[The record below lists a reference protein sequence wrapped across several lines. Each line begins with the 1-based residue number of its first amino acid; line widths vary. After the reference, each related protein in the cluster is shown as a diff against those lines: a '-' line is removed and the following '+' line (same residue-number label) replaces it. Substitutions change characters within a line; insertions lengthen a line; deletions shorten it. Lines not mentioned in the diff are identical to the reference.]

1 MNIAQYKYFVT
12 VCDCGSYSQAADQ
25 LYTTQSTVS
34 KKIIHLEEELN
45 VTLFDRSH
53 RQISLTPQ
61 GEIVYKYA
69 KMLLHTQDELL
80 QELNTYDSG
89 RIGQI
94 RIASI
99 PVFSNYNLLDVVSD
113 FQKKYPNIQVQI
125 QEMEAIEIINI
136 LKERRCDF
144 AFFRKEF
151 TDHSLDML
159 PLLSDELTA
168 VLPEDHP
175 LADEKMISL
184 SDLADDPFL
193 LLDQSTLHYSREIQL
208 CEQCG
213 FHPTIAYTGKHIEN
227 ILSMIRKDMG
237 VALLMKKAA
246 ANYNT
251 ENLRMVSLKESPAST
266 VCLLRMK
273 RPKHNAASSI
283 FWNYVKKR
291 FSNSESPSQG
301 IL

>member
-125 QEMEAIEIINI
+125 QEMEAIEIINN

-159 PLLSDELTA
+159 PLLSDRA
-168 VLPEDHP
+168 VSIQQLPIP
-175 LADEKMISL
+175 
-184 SDLADDPFL
+184 
-193 LLDQSTLHYSREIQL
+193 
-208 CEQCG
+208 
-213 FHPTIAYTGKHIEN
+213 EN
-227 ILSMIRKDMG
+227 ILRIS
-237 VALLMKKAA
+237 
-246 ANYNT
+246 Y
-251 ENLRMVSLKESPAST
+251 P
-266 VCLLRMK
+266 
-273 RPKHNAASSI
+273 
-283 FWNYVKKR
+283 
-291 FSNSESPSQG
+291 
-301 IL
+301 

>member
-1 MNIAQYKYFVT
+1 
-12 VCDCGSYSQAADQ
+12 
-25 LYTTQSTVS
+25 
-34 KKIIHLEEELN
+34 
-45 VTLFDRSH
+45 
-53 RQISLTPQ
+53 
-61 GEIVYKYA
+61 
-69 KMLLHTQDELL
+69 
-80 QELNTYDSG
+80 
-89 RIGQI
+89 
-94 RIASI
+94 
-99 PVFSNYNLLDVVSD
+99 
-113 FQKKYPNIQVQI
+113 
-125 QEMEAIEIINI
+125 
-136 LKERRCDF
+136 
-144 AFFRKEF
+144 
-151 TDHSLDML
+151 ML